1 MKRHFV
7 TIIFAISKNA
17 CTTTAKRPTME
28 HGVIY
33 REIKKIHTEQNK
45 KKDKT

>member
-1 MKRHFV
+1 MKRQFV

-33 REIKKIHTEQNK
+33 REIKKKIHTEKK